1 MIFKKL
7 VLFGAMSA
15 TMFTFSYC
23 GKGGG
28 TTPADP
34 CKTDP
39 SLSVTTTP
47 ANGSTEAIAPG
58 PTFPLRVSVSST
70 MPASGVTIE
79 VKAHPEGSTTNFF
92 SDSKS
97 TTTKDNDFTIT
108 STPSTVICVV
118 DIVVTSRTCTTNK
131 WTGSYRYSKK

>member
-34 CKTDP
+34 CKT
-39 SLSVTTTP
+39 
-47 ANGSTEAIAPG
+47 GSTEAIAPG